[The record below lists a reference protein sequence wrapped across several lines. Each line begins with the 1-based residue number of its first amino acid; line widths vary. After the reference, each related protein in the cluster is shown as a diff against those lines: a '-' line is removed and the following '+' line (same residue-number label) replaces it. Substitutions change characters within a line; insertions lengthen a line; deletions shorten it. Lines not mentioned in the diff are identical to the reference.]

1 MQSFQAKSQ
10 SLRDKMKKRREAIE
24 NLVASATA
32 GVQLTES
39 RTQSSPAHTDANAD
53 GQPPA
58 KVACLS
64 AAGPDKPVKESLNGT
79 VAAAAR
85 EERRRSGGGDKGRGT
100 AKKEVDELSA
110 LLSMQSAKER
120 EERSQ
125 QEEILSLLSK
135 PTAKE
140 LSLMDTFRSQDGGGV
155 KEFCSYSTKG
165 ECMKV
170 YRSREPCSKL
180 HFVKIL
186 QPHTDESLGDCSFLN
201 TCFHMDSCKY
211 IHYEVDKIDIHRK
224 MKKSSAAA
232 ASPANRVGG
241 MLESTKLVPPQWI
254 QCDMRN
260 LKFEVLGK
268 FSVIMADPPWDIHM
282 ELPYGTMSDD
292 EMRQLPVPD
301 LQVCLLG
308 SWISGFI

>member
-1 MQSFQAKSQ
+1 MDEIQSFQSKSQ
-10 SLRDKMKKRREAIE
+10 SLRDKMKARRQAIE
-24 NLVASATA
+24 SLVASATA
-32 GVQLTES
+32 GVHVTEG
-39 RTQSSPAHTDANAD
+39 RP
-53 GQPPA
+53 
-58 KVACLS
+58 
-64 AAGPDKPVKESLNGT
+64 
-79 VAAAAR
+79 AAAA
-85 EERRRSGGGDKGRGT
+85 SLVKP
-100 AKKEVDELSA
+100 KKEVDELSA

-120 EERSQ
+120 EERTQ

-140 LSLMDTFRSQDGGGV
+140 LSLMDTFKSQDGGGV

-170 YRSREPCSKL
+170 HRSREPCAKL

-211 IHYEVDKIDIHRK
+211 IHYEVDKADINRK
-224 MKKSSAAA
+224 MKKSSGGPTVGSRA
-232 ASPANRVGG
+232 GG

-301 LQVCLLG
+301 LQVRHVPP
-308 SWISGFI
+308 SIHIYQIF

>member
-1 MQSFQAKSQ
+1 MDEVQSFQSKTQ
-10 SLRDKMKKRREAIE
+10 SLRDKMKKRRQAIE
-24 NLVASATA
+24 SLVASATA
-32 GVQLTES
+32 GVQITEDK
-39 RTQSSPAHTDANAD
+39 TQINPVTNLD
-53 GQPPA
+53 
-58 KVACLS
+58 
-64 AAGPDKPVKESLNGT
+64 AAGDGLPPQAKMSCPGAVGSGINNTVNGT
-79 VAAAAR
+79 TGIRR
-85 EERRRSGGGDKGRGT
+85 ERARSGCEKGKVTT

-140 LSLMDTFRSQDGGGV
+140 LSLMDTFKSQDGGGV

-170 YRSREPCSKL
+170 HRSREPCPKL

-211 IHYEVDKIDIHRK
+211 IHYEVDKLDIHKK
-224 MKKSSAAA
+224 MKKSGGGGAAA
-232 ASPANRVGG
+232 AGAGRVGG
-241 MLESTKLVPPQWI
+241 MVESTKLVPPQWI

-282 ELPYGTMSDD
+282 ELPYGTMSDE
-292 EMRQLPVPD
+292 EMRGLPVPA
-301 LQVCLLG
+301 LQVG
-308 SWISGFI
+308 SVA